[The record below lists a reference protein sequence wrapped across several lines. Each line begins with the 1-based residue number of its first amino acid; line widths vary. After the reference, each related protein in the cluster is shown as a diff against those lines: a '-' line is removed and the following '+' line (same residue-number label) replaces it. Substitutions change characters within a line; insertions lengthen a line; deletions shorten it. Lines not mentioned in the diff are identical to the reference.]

1 MEYVSSMGPVASA
14 ARGTL
19 VLSALAGLREHDVFT
34 PFLEQLSEA
43 QREQLLAASALSWV
57 PIEHLLELCLA
68 VDRLKLTDGQIAQIG
83 GFAASSIAATVL
95 SSLLRSVGATPWTLL
110 ASVDRVWDRFYAGGA
125 MTVVRVGPKDA
136 WIELRGLPLA
146 VSPYCRASTQA
157 FFTALA
163 AKLVRSTY
171 ARPAR
176 AREPTPTSFAFTVSW
191 V

>member
-1 MEYVSSMGPVASA
+1 MGSIATA

-19 VLSALAGLREHDVFT
+19 VLSALAGLRDNEVFT
-34 PFLEQLSEA
+34 PFLEQLGDL
-43 QREQLLAASALSWV
+43 QRAQLLAASALSWI
-57 PIEHLLELCLA
+57 PIEQLLELCLA

-83 GFAASSIAATVL
+83 GFAARSIAATIL
-95 SSLLRSVGATPWTLL
+95 STLLRSAGATPWTVL

-125 MTVVRVGPKDA
+125 VTVVRVGPKDV
-136 WIELRGLPLA
+136 WIELRGLPHA

-157 FFTALA
+157 FFQALA
-163 AKLVRSTY
+163 ANLVRSTY

-176 AREPTPTSFAFTVSW
+176 AREPMPTSFAFTLSW